1 MSLTEKI
8 DFLAQF
14 YNKFGDFVRNADQSD
29 PILYELSQL
38 KQAYDALKCSEYYSR
53 EFVPHNP
60 YNDILRDHIV
70 EASYLIADTWCGVFG
85 HDLTVR
91 SDF

>member
-8 DFLAQF
+8 DFLSRF
-14 YNKFGDFVRNADQSD
+14 YNKFGDFVKNADQSD
-29 PILYELSQL
+29 PILYELSEL

-70 EASYLIADTWCGVFG
+70 EASYLLANEWCGVFG
-85 HDLTVR
+85 HDL
-91 SDF
+91 SIKE

>member
-8 DFLAQF
+8 DFLARF
-14 YNKFGDFVRNADQSD
+14 YSKFGDFVKNADQSD

-60 YNDILRDHIV
+60 YSDIMRDRHV
-70 EASYLIADTWCGVFG
+70 EVSYYLADQWRNVFG
-85 HDLTVR
+85 HDLYVME
-91 SDF
+91 